1 MTDLERYLHA
11 ATRENTRQSYASAL
25 KHFEQDWGG
34 HLPAHAEG
42 IARYLAAYAEQL
54 AISTLRQRLAALA
67 RWHADHGFVDPTRA
81 PIVRNALRGIQALHP
96 AVEKQAVPL
105 QLTELGTVVDWLESA
120 STSVAQRYD
129 PARARRHLRDRAL
142 ILLGFWRGFR
152 GDELTRLRIEYLEIR
167 PGEGLSAF
175 LPRSKTDRGN
185 EGQTYKVPAL
195 SRWCP
200 VAATQA
206 WVASSG
212 RQEGPLFP
220 KINRWG
226 AMSETAMHVD
236 SIVPVLRRA
245 FAQAGLI
252 KPGQYSGHSLRRG
265 FASWAN
271 ANGWDVK
278 SLMEYVGWRNVHS
291 AMRYIDLGSHFAQA
305 SMEHSVVQ
313 HASAALPAPAT
324 TSVVPE
330 PRMVDLIVRFALT
343 SYANS
348 VRKRSKAR
356 RLIEETCL
364 ARHRAQRED
373 ADGYRFHIRIADNA
387 DLEEVVATVLDDMY
401 RIADN
406 HECYLE
412 VGVSERDGP
421 RRWE

>member
-54 AISTLRQRLAALA
+54 AINTLRQRLAALA

-120 STSVAQRYD
+120 STRAAERYD
-129 PARARRHLRDRAL
+129 PARAHRYLRDRAL

-152 GDELTRLRIEYLEIR
+152 GDELTRLRIEYLQIR

-175 LPRSKTDRGN
+175 LPRSKTDRSN
-185 EGQTYKVPAL
+185 EGRTYKVPAL

-200 VAATQA
+200 VTATQA
-206 WVASSG
+206 WVAASG

-226 AMSETAMHVD
+226 AMSQTAMHVD

-245 FAQAGLI
+245 FSQAGLI

-271 ANGWDVK
+271 ANGWDIK
-278 SLMEYVGWRNVHS
+278 SLMEYVGWRNIQS
-291 AMRYIDLGSHFAQA
+291 AMRYVDVGLRFAQE
-305 SMEHSVVQ
+305 SIKHSV
-313 HASAALPAPAT
+313 ASQPAAILPAP
-324 TSVVPE
+324 VPASDT
-330 PRMVDLIVRFALT
+330 PAPVTLAVRFSLS
-343 SYANS
+343 SYTNQSRRRA
-348 VRKRSKAR
+348 KAR
-356 RLIEETCL
+356 RLIEEVCL

-373 ADGYRFHIRIADNA
+373 TEGYRFHVRIADNDA
-387 DLEEVVATVLDDMY
+387 LDETIAAILDDMY

-406 HECYLE
+406 HECLLE
-412 VGVSERDGP
+412 VFVTERDGP
-421 RRWE
+421 RHWE